1 MWGKGMD
8 YEKIGLKCGIEIHQQ
23 LDTQHKLFCSCQAR
37 LSPLKPDT
45 EIVRKLRAV
54 AGELGEIDIAALSEF
69 LRGRE
74 FVYWAYPEET
84 CLVESDE
91 EPPHELNRESLDV
104 ALTIAEFLK
113 CEVPEEIHV
122 MRKTVL
128 DGSNTSGFQRTAIVG
143 MNGRIRTSF
152 GEVGVT
158 NLCLEEE
165 SAQILGGEGNRVIYG
180 LDRLGIPLVEIGTSP
195 DIRSPEQARE
205 VAEKLGMIVRSTGKA
220 KRGIGTI
227 RQDINVSISGGAR
240 IEIKGAQELRL
251 IPKLVE
257 NEVTRQ
263 MHLLEIK
270 KELKRMKFKPVKP
283 RILHVSHI
291 FRGSKSRMTMDKKT
305 YAVLIPDFA
314 GFLKRKI
321 TPVRTLGNEIAD
333 YVRAKSELK
342 GIIHSDEDLEKYELS
357 KEFEKLRKR
366 MKAGKGD
373 TLIIAAGEDEHV
385 RRTMGIVCER
395 INSLVKGVPEEV
407 RRALETGDTEYMR
420 PLPGAARLYPET
432 DIPPIKIT
440 DKRIRDIRKS
450 LPELIEER
458 EEKGKREIKKKAKIS
473 DEIIDQIVKMG
484 KKEIFDKL
492 IKSGYDPKTVSS
504 VLTSTLRYLEKR
516 EKVSISK
523 LKDSHFL
530 SMFQALEK
538 GRISKEAIPGVLKSF
553 AEHPDEKIEKVIKK
567 LGIKTLTEKELKG
580 VIRKT
585 VRENRTLLKDP
596 RGEKILLGLVMKKVR
611 GRANARKVMDILKK
625 ELK

>member
-1 MWGKGMD
+1 MGVN

-23 LDTQHKLFCSCQAR
+23 LDTEHKLFCSCRAR

-74 FVYWAYPEET
+74 FVYKAYPEET

-91 EPPHELNRESLDV
+91 EPPHLLNPESLDV
-104 ALTIAEFLK
+104 ALTIASLLN
-113 CEVPEEIHV
+113 CEIPEEIHM

-143 MNGRIRTSF
+143 INGKLQTSF
-152 GEVGVT
+152 GGVGVT
-158 NLCLEEE
+158 NLCIEEE
-165 SAQILGGEGNRVIYG
+165 SAQILGGDGNRVIYG

-195 DIRSPEQARE
+195 DIRSPEQAKE

-240 IEIKGAQELRL
+240 IEIKGAQELRM
-251 IPKLVE
+251 IPKFVE
-257 NEVTRQ
+257 NEALRQ
-263 MHLLEIK
+263 MNLLEIK
-270 KELKRMKFKPVKP
+270 KDLKKMKFKPVKP
-283 RILHVSHI
+283 RVVHVSHI
-291 FRGSKSRMTMDKKT
+291 FKSSKSKVTKGKKT

-314 GFLKRKI
+314 GFLKRKL
-321 TPVRTLGNEIAD
+321 TTQTLGNEIAN
-333 YVRAKSELK
+333 YVKVRSELK

-357 KEFEKLRKR
+357 KEFETLRKR

-373 TLIIAAGEDEHV
+373 TLIIAVGEEAYV
-385 RRTMGIVCER
+385 KRTMDVVCKR
-395 INSLVKGVPEEV
+395 INLLAKGVPEEV

-432 DIPPIKIT
+432 DIPPIKIS
-440 DKRIRDIRKS
+440 DKKLRDIRKS

-458 EEKGKREIKKKAKIS
+458 EKKERKEIKKKAEIS
-473 DEIIDQIVKMG
+473 DEIIDQIVKMKRKG
-484 KKEIFDKL
+484 IFDRL

-504 VLTSTLRYLEKR
+504 VLTSTLRYLEKK
-516 EKVSISK
+516 EKVNISK
-523 LKDSHFL
+523 LKDSHFFKT
-530 SMFQALEK
+530 FQALEK
-538 GRISKEAIPGVLKSF
+538 GRISKEAVPEVLKNF
-553 AEHPDEKIEKVIKK
+553 AEHPGDRIGKIIGK

-580 VIRKT
+580 VVRKT
-585 VRENRTLLKDP
+585 IKENKNLLKDP
-596 RGEKILLGLVMKKVR
+596 RGKEILLGLVMKKVR
-611 GRANARKVMDILKK
+611 GRIDARKVMEFLKK

>member
-1 MWGKGMD
+1 MGVD

-23 LDTQHKLFCSCQAR
+23 LDTEQKLFCSCKAR
-37 LSPLKPDT
+37 LSPFEPDT
-45 EIVRKLRAV
+45 DIVRKLRAV

-69 LRGRE
+69 LRDRE
-74 FVYWAYPEET
+74 FVYKVYPEET

-91 EPPHELNRESLDV
+91 EPPRPPNKESMDI
-104 ALTIAEFLK
+104 ALTIASLLG
-113 CEVPEEIHV
+113 CEIPEEIHV

-143 MNGRIRTSF
+143 INGKLATSF
-152 GEVGVT
+152 GGVGIT

-165 SAQILGGEGNRVIYG
+165 SAQILGREGNRVIYG

-205 VAEKLGMIVRSTGKA
+205 VSEKLGMIVRSTGKV

-240 IEIKGAQELRL
+240 VEIKGAQELRM
-251 IPKLVE
+251 IPRLVE
-257 NEVTRQ
+257 NEVLRQ
-263 MHLLEIK
+263 MNLLEIRE
-270 KELKRMKFKPVKP
+270 ELKKGKFKPVKT
-283 RILHVSHI
+283 RMVHVSHI
-291 FRGSKSRMTMDKKT
+291 FKGSKSRVTRGKKT

-314 GFLKRKI
+314 GFLKRKL
-321 TPVRTLGNEIAD
+321 TPNLTLGNEIAD
-333 YVRAKSELK
+333 YVRAKSGLK
-342 GIIHSDEDLEKYELS
+342 GIIHSDEDPGKYELS

-385 RRTMGIVCER
+385 RRTMGVVCER
-395 INSLVKGVPEEV
+395 INSLVRGVPEEV

-432 DIPPIKIT
+432 DIPPIKIP
-440 DKRIRDIRKS
+440 DELLRKIRKN

-458 EEKGKREIKKKAKIS
+458 EKRMKKEISKKAKIS
-473 DEIIDQIVKMG
+473 DEITEQIVKMG
-484 KKEIFDKL
+484 RKDIFDKL

-504 VLTSTLRYLEKR
+504 VLTSTLRYLEKK
-516 EKVSISK
+516 EKVSIK
-523 LKDSHFL
+523 NIEDSHF
-530 SMFQALEK
+530 MAAFRALER

-553 AEHPDEKIEKVIKK
+553 AEHPDEKIEKVIKN
-567 LGIKTLTEKELKG
+567 LGIKTLAEKELKG
-580 VIRKT
+580 IIRKT

-611 GRANARKVMDILKK
+611 GKANAKKVIEILRK
-625 ELK
+625 ELG

>member
-1 MWGKGMD
+1 MGVN

-23 LDTQHKLFCSCQAR
+23 LDTEHKLFCSCRAR

-74 FVYWAYPEET
+74 FVYKAYPEET

-91 EPPHELNRESLDV
+91 EPPHLLNPESLDV
-104 ALTIAEFLK
+104 ALTIASLLN
-113 CEVPEEIHV
+113 CEIPEEIHM

-143 MNGRIRTSF
+143 MNGKLRTSF
-152 GEVGVT
+152 GGVGVT
-158 NLCLEEE
+158 NLCIEEE
-165 SAQILGGEGNRVIYG
+165 SAQILGGDGNRVIYG

-195 DIRSPEQARE
+195 DIRSPEQAKE

-240 IEIKGAQELRL
+240 IEIKGAQELRM
-251 IPKLVE
+251 IPKFVE
-257 NEVTRQ
+257 NEALRQ
-263 MHLLEIK
+263 MNLLEIK
-270 KELKRMKFKPVKP
+270 KDLKKMKFKPVKP
-283 RILHVSHI
+283 RVVHVSHI
-291 FRGSKSRMTMDKKT
+291 FKSSKSKVTKGKKT

-314 GFLKRKI
+314 GFLKRKL
-321 TPVRTLGNEIAD
+321 TTQTLGNEIAN
-333 YVRAKSELK
+333 YVKVRSELK

-357 KEFEKLRKR
+357 KEFETLRKR

-373 TLIIAAGEDEHV
+373 TLIIAVGEEAYV
-385 RRTMGIVCER
+385 KRTMDVVCKR
-395 INSLVKGVPEEV
+395 INLLAKGVPEEV

-432 DIPPIKIT
+432 DIPPIKIS
-440 DKRIRDIRKS
+440 DKKLRDVRKS

-458 EEKGKREIKKKAKIS
+458 EKKERKEIKKKAEIS
-473 DEIIDQIVKMG
+473 DEIIDQIVKMKRKG
-484 KKEIFDKL
+484 IFDKL

-504 VLTSTLRYLEKR
+504 VLTSTLRYLEKK
-516 EKVSISK
+516 EKVNISK
-523 LKDSHFL
+523 LKDSHFFKT
-530 SMFQALEK
+530 FQALEK
-538 GRISKEAIPGVLKSF
+538 GRISKEAVPEVLKNF
-553 AEHPDEKIEKVIKK
+553 AEHPEDRIGKIIGK

-580 VIRKT
+580 VVRKT
-585 VRENRTLLKDP
+585 IKENKNLLKDP
-596 RGEKILLGLVMKKVR
+596 RGKEILLGLVMKKVR
-611 GRANARKVMDILKK
+611 GRIDARKVMEFLKK

>member
-1 MWGKGMD
+1 
-8 YEKIGLKCGIEIHQQ
+8 
-23 LDTQHKLFCSCQAR
+23 QHKLFCSCRAK
-37 LSPLKPDT
+37 LSSSKPDT
-45 EIVRKLRAV
+45 EIIRKLRAV
-54 AGELGEIDIAALSEF
+54 AGELGEIDIAALIEF
-69 LRGRE
+69 LKGRE
-74 FVYWAYPEET
+74 FVYKAYPEET

-91 EPPHELNRESLDV
+91 EPPHDLNPESIDV
-104 ALTIAEFLK
+104 ALTIAGLLR
-113 CEVPEEIHV
+113 CEIPEEVHV

-143 MNGRIRTSF
+143 MNGKIKTSF

-165 SAQILGGEGNRVIYG
+165 SAQILGREGNRVTYG

-195 DIRSPEQARE
+195 DIRSPEQAKE

-240 IEIKGAQELRL
+240 IEIKGAQELRM

-257 NEVTRQ
+257 NEVMRQ
-263 MHLLEIK
+263 TNLLEIK
-270 KELKRMKFKPVKP
+270 KDLKKMKFKPVKP
-283 RILHVSHI
+283 RVSHVSHI
-291 FRGSKSRMTMDKKT
+291 FRGSKSRITKNKAT
-305 YAVLIPDFA
+305 FAVLIPNFA
-314 GFLKRKI
+314 GLLKRKL
-321 TPVRTLGNEIAD
+321 TPTRTLGNEIAN
-333 YVRAKSELK
+333 YVKVRSELK
-342 GIIHSDEDLEKYELS
+342 GITHSDEDLEKYELS

-373 TLIIAAGEDEHV
+373 TLIIAAGEKEQV
-385 RRTMGIVCER
+385 EKTMGIVCER
-395 INSLVKGVPEEV
+395 INYLAKEVPKEV
-407 RRALETGDTEYMR
+407 RKALETGDTEYLR

-440 DKRIRDIRKS
+440 SEKLREVRKG

-458 EEKGKREIKKKAKIS
+458 EKKQKKEIRKKAKIS

-484 KKEIFDKL
+484 RKETFDKL
-492 IKSGYDPKTVSS
+492 VKSGSDPKVVSS

-516 EKVSISK
+516 EKVKTEK
-523 LKDSHFL
+523 LEDSHFL
-530 SMFQALEK
+530 SVFKALKK
-538 GRISKEAIPGVLKSF
+538 GKIPKEAVPEVLKSF
-553 AEHPDEKIEKVIKK
+553 AENPEQGIEKIIGK
-567 LGIKTLTEKELKG
+567 LGVKALKESELRG
-580 VIRKT
+580 IIRKT
-585 VRENRTLLKDP
+585 VRENKSLLKDP

-611 GRANARKVMDILKK
+611 GRADARKVMEILKK

>member
-1 MWGKGMD
+1 MGVN

-23 LDTQHKLFCSCQAR
+23 LDTEHKLFCSCRAR

-74 FVYWAYPEET
+74 FVYKAYPEET

-91 EPPHELNRESLDV
+91 EPPHLLNPESLDV
-104 ALTIAEFLK
+104 ALTIASLLN
-113 CEVPEEIHV
+113 CEIPEEIHM

-143 MNGRIRTSF
+143 MNGKLRTSF
-152 GEVGVT
+152 GGVGVT
-158 NLCLEEE
+158 NLCIEEE
-165 SAQILGGEGNRVIYG
+165 SAQILGGDGNRVIYG

-195 DIRSPEQARE
+195 DIRSPEQAKE

-240 IEIKGAQELRL
+240 IEIKGAQELRM
-251 IPKLVE
+251 IPKFVE
-257 NEVTRQ
+257 NEALRQ
-263 MHLLEIK
+263 MNLLEIK
-270 KELKRMKFKPVKP
+270 KDLKKMKFKPVKP
-283 RILHVSHI
+283 RVVHVSHI
-291 FRGSKSRMTMDKKT
+291 FKSSKSKVTKGKKT
-305 YAVLIPDFA
+305 YAVLIPNFA
-314 GFLKRKI
+314 GFLKRKL
-321 TPVRTLGNEIAD
+321 TTQTLGNEIAN
-333 YVRAKSELK
+333 YVKVRSELK

-357 KEFEKLRKR
+357 KEFETLRKR

-373 TLIIAAGEDEHV
+373 TLIIAVGEEAYV
-385 RRTMGIVCER
+385 KRTMDVVCKR
-395 INSLVKGVPEEV
+395 INLLAKGVPEEV
-407 RRALETGDTEYMR
+407 RRASETGDTEYMR

-432 DIPPIKIT
+432 DIPPIKIS
-440 DKRIRDIRKS
+440 DKKLRDVRKS

-458 EEKGKREIKKKAKIS
+458 EKKERKEIKKKAEIS
-473 DEIIDQIVKMG
+473 DEIIDQIVKMKRKG
-484 KKEIFDKL
+484 IFDKL

-504 VLTSTLRYLEKR
+504 VLTSTLRYLEKK
-516 EKVSISK
+516 EKVNISK
-523 LKDSHFL
+523 LKDSHFFKT
-530 SMFQALEK
+530 FQALEK
-538 GRISKEAIPGVLKSF
+538 GRISKEAVPEVLKNF
-553 AEHPDEKIEKVIKK
+553 AEHPGDRIGKIIGK

-580 VIRKT
+580 VVRKT
-585 VRENRTLLKDP
+585 IKENKNLLKDP
-596 RGEKILLGLVMKKVR
+596 RGKEILLGLVMKKVR
-611 GRANARKVMDILKK
+611 GRIDARKVMEFLKK

>member
-1 MWGKGMD
+1 MGVN

-23 LDTQHKLFCSCQAR
+23 LDTEHKLFCSCRAR

-74 FVYWAYPEET
+74 FVYKAYPEET

-91 EPPHELNRESLDV
+91 EPPHLLNPESLDV
-104 ALTIAEFLK
+104 ALTIASLLN
-113 CEVPEEIHV
+113 CEIPEEIHM

-143 MNGRIRTSF
+143 MNGKLRTSF
-152 GEVGVT
+152 GGVGVT
-158 NLCLEEE
+158 NLCIEEE
-165 SAQILGGEGNRVIYG
+165 SAQILGGDGNRVIYG

-195 DIRSPEQARE
+195 DIRSPEQAKE

-240 IEIKGAQELRL
+240 IEIKGAQELRM
-251 IPKLVE
+251 IPKFVE
-257 NEVTRQ
+257 NEALRQ
-263 MHLLEIK
+263 MNLLEIK
-270 KELKRMKFKPVKP
+270 KDLKKMKFKPVKP
-283 RILHVSHI
+283 RVVHVSHI
-291 FRGSKSRMTMDKKT
+291 FKSSKSKVTKGKKT
-305 YAVLIPDFA
+305 YAVLIPNFA
-314 GFLKRKI
+314 GFLKRKL
-321 TPVRTLGNEIAD
+321 TTQTLGNEIAN
-333 YVRAKSELK
+333 YVKVRSELK

-357 KEFEKLRKR
+357 KEFETLRKR

-373 TLIIAAGEDEHV
+373 TLIIAVGEEAYV
-385 RRTMGIVCER
+385 KRTMDVVCKR
-395 INSLVKGVPEEV
+395 INLLAKGVPEEV

-432 DIPPIKIT
+432 DIPPIKIS
-440 DKRIRDIRKS
+440 DKKLRDIRKS

-458 EEKGKREIKKKAKIS
+458 EKKERKEIKKKAEIS
-473 DEIIDQIVKMG
+473 DEIIDQIVKMKRKG
-484 KKEIFDKL
+484 IFDKL

-504 VLTSTLRYLEKR
+504 VLTSTLRYLEKK
-516 EKVSISK
+516 EKVNISK
-523 LKDSHFL
+523 LKDSHFFKT
-530 SMFQALEK
+530 FQALEK
-538 GRISKEAIPGVLKSF
+538 GRISKEAVPEVLKNF
-553 AEHPDEKIEKVIKK
+553 AEHPEDRIGKIIGK

-580 VIRKT
+580 VVRKT
-585 VRENRTLLKDP
+585 IKENKNLLKDP
-596 RGEKILLGLVMKKVR
+596 RGKEILLGLVMKKVR
-611 GRANARKVMDILKK
+611 GRIDARKVMEFLKK

>member
-1 MWGKGMD
+1 MGVN

-23 LDTQHKLFCSCQAR
+23 LDTEHKLFCSCRAR

-74 FVYWAYPEET
+74 FVYKAYPEET

-91 EPPHELNRESLDV
+91 EPPHLLNPESLDV
-104 ALTIAEFLK
+104 ALTIASLLN
-113 CEVPEEIHV
+113 CEIPEEIHM

-143 MNGRIRTSF
+143 MNGKLRTSF
-152 GEVGVT
+152 GGVGVT
-158 NLCLEEE
+158 NLCIEEE
-165 SAQILGGEGNRVIYG
+165 SAQILGGDGNRVIYG

-195 DIRSPEQARE
+195 DIRSPEQAKE

-240 IEIKGAQELRL
+240 IEIKGAQELRM
-251 IPKLVE
+251 IPKFVE
-257 NEVTRQ
+257 NEALRQ
-263 MHLLEIK
+263 MNLLEIK
-270 KELKRMKFKPVKP
+270 KDLKKMKFKPVKP
-283 RILHVSHI
+283 RVVHVSHI
-291 FRGSKSRMTMDKKT
+291 FKSSKSKVTKGKKT
-305 YAVLIPDFA
+305 YAVLIPNFA
-314 GFLKRKI
+314 GFLKRKL
-321 TPVRTLGNEIAD
+321 TTQTLGNEIAN
-333 YVRAKSELK
+333 YVKVRSELK

-357 KEFEKLRKR
+357 KEFETLRKR

-373 TLIIAAGEDEHV
+373 TLIIAVGEEAYV
-385 RRTMGIVCER
+385 KRTMDVVCKR
-395 INSLVKGVPEEV
+395 INLLAKGVPEEV

-432 DIPPIKIT
+432 DIPPIKIS
-440 DKRIRDIRKS
+440 DKKLRDVRKS

-458 EEKGKREIKKKAKIS
+458 EKKERKEIKKKAEIS
-473 DEIIDQIVKMG
+473 DEIIDQIVKMKRKG
-484 KKEIFDKL
+484 IFDKL

-504 VLTSTLRYLEKR
+504 VLTSTLRYLEKK
-516 EKVSISK
+516 EKVNISK
-523 LKDSHFL
+523 LKDSHFFKT
-530 SMFQALEK
+530 FQALEK
-538 GRISKEAIPGVLKSF
+538 GRISKEAVPEVLKNF
-553 AEHPDEKIEKVIKK
+553 AEHPEDRIGKIIGK

-580 VIRKT
+580 VVRKT
-585 VRENRTLLKDP
+585 IKENKNLLKDP
-596 RGEKILLGLVMKKVR
+596 RGKEILLGLVMKKVR
-611 GRANARKVMDILKK
+611 GRIDARKVMEFLKK

>member
-1 MWGKGMD
+1 MGVN

-23 LDTQHKLFCSCQAR
+23 LDTEHKLFCSCRAR

-74 FVYWAYPEET
+74 FVYKAYPEET

-91 EPPHELNRESLDV
+91 EPPHLLNPESLDV
-104 ALTIAEFLK
+104 ALTIASLLN
-113 CEVPEEIHV
+113 CEIPEEIHM

-143 MNGRIRTSF
+143 MNGKLRTSF
-152 GEVGVT
+152 GGVGVT
-158 NLCLEEE
+158 NLCIEEE
-165 SAQILGGEGNRVIYG
+165 SAQILGGDGNRVIYG

-195 DIRSPEQARE
+195 DIRSPEQAKE

-240 IEIKGAQELRL
+240 IEIKGAQELRM
-251 IPKLVE
+251 IPKFVE
-257 NEVTRQ
+257 NEALRQ
-263 MHLLEIK
+263 MNLLEIK
-270 KELKRMKFKPVKP
+270 KDLKKMKFKPVKP
-283 RILHVSHI
+283 RVVHVSHI
-291 FRGSKSRMTMDKKT
+291 FKSSKSKVTKGKKT

-314 GFLKRKI
+314 GFLKRKL
-321 TPVRTLGNEIAD
+321 TTRTLGNEIAN
-333 YVRAKSELK
+333 YVKVRSELK

-357 KEFEKLRKR
+357 KEFETLRKR

-373 TLIIAAGEDEHV
+373 TLIIAVGEEAYV
-385 RRTMGIVCER
+385 KRTMDVVCKR
-395 INSLVKGVPEEV
+395 INLLAKGVPEEV

-432 DIPPIKIT
+432 DIPPIKIS
-440 DKRIRDIRKS
+440 DKKLRDIRKS

-458 EEKGKREIKKKAKIS
+458 EKKERKEIKKKAEIS
-473 DEIIDQIVKMG
+473 DEIIDQIVKMKRKG
-484 KKEIFDKL
+484 IFDKL

-504 VLTSTLRYLEKR
+504 VLTSTLRYLEKK
-516 EKVSISK
+516 EKVNISK
-523 LKDSHFL
+523 LKDSHFFKT
-530 SMFQALEK
+530 FQALEK
-538 GRISKEAIPGVLKSF
+538 GRISKEAVPEVLKNF
-553 AEHPDEKIEKVIKK
+553 AEHPGDRIGKIIGK

-580 VIRKT
+580 VVRKT
-585 VRENRTLLKDP
+585 IKENKNLLKDP
-596 RGEKILLGLVMKKVR
+596 RGKEILLGLVMKKVR
-611 GRANARKVMDILKK
+611 GRIDARKVMEFLKK

>member
-1 MWGKGMD
+1 MGVN

-23 LDTQHKLFCSCQAR
+23 LDTEHKLFCSCRAR

-74 FVYWAYPEET
+74 FVYKAYPEET

-91 EPPHELNRESLDV
+91 EPPHLLNPESLDV
-104 ALTIAEFLK
+104 ALTIASLLN
-113 CEVPEEIHV
+113 CEIPEEIHM

-143 MNGRIRTSF
+143 MNGKLRTSF
-152 GEVGVT
+152 GGVGVT
-158 NLCLEEE
+158 NLCIEEE
-165 SAQILGGEGNRVIYG
+165 SAQILGGDGNRVIYG

-195 DIRSPEQARE
+195 DIRSPGQAKE
-205 VAEKLGMIVRSTGKA
+205 VAEKLGMVVRSTGKA

-240 IEIKGAQELRL
+240 IEIKGAQELRM
-251 IPKLVE
+251 IPKFVE
-257 NEVTRQ
+257 NEVLRQ
-263 MHLLEIK
+263 MNLLEIK
-270 KELKRMKFKPVKP
+270 KDLKKMKFKPVKP
-283 RILHVSHI
+283 RVVHVSHI
-291 FRGSKSRMTMDKKT
+291 FKSSKSKVTKGKKT

-314 GFLKRKI
+314 GFLKRKL
-321 TPVRTLGNEIAD
+321 TTRTLGNEIAN
-333 YVRAKSELK
+333 YVKVRSELK

-357 KEFEKLRKR
+357 KEFETLRKR

-373 TLIIAAGEDEHV
+373 TLIIAVGEEAYV
-385 RRTMGIVCER
+385 KRTMDVVCKR
-395 INSLVKGVPEEV
+395 INLLAKGVPEEV

-432 DIPPIKIT
+432 DIPPIKIS
-440 DKRIRDIRKS
+440 DKKLRDVRKS

-458 EEKGKREIKKKAKIS
+458 EKKERKEIKKKAEIS
-473 DEIIDQIVKMG
+473 DEIIDQIVKMKRKG
-484 KKEIFDKL
+484 IFDKL

-504 VLTSTLRYLEKR
+504 VLTSTLRYLEKK
-516 EKVSISK
+516 EKVNISK
-523 LKDSHFL
+523 LKDSHFFKT
-530 SMFQALEK
+530 FQALEK
-538 GRISKEAIPGVLKSF
+538 GRISKEAVPEVLKNF
-553 AEHPDEKIEKVIKK
+553 AEHPEDRIGKIIGK

-580 VIRKT
+580 VVRKT
-585 VRENRTLLKDP
+585 IKENKNLLKDP
-596 RGEKILLGLVMKKVR
+596 RGKEILLGLVMKKVR
-611 GRANARKVMDILKK
+611 GRIDARKVMEFLKK

>member
-1 MWGKGMD
+1 MGVN

-23 LDTQHKLFCSCQAR
+23 LDTEHKLFCSCRAR

-74 FVYWAYPEET
+74 FVYKAYPEET

-91 EPPHELNRESLDV
+91 EPPHLLNPESLDV
-104 ALTIAEFLK
+104 ALTIASLLN
-113 CEVPEEIHV
+113 CEIPEEIHM

-143 MNGRIRTSF
+143 MNGKLRTSF
-152 GEVGVT
+152 GGVGVT
-158 NLCLEEE
+158 NLCIEEE
-165 SAQILGGEGNRVIYG
+165 SAQILGGDGNRVIYG

-195 DIRSPEQARE
+195 DIRSPEQAKE

-240 IEIKGAQELRL
+240 IEIKGAQELRM
-251 IPKLVE
+251 IPKFVE
-257 NEVTRQ
+257 NEALRQ
-263 MHLLEIK
+263 MNLLEIK
-270 KELKRMKFKPVKP
+270 KDLKKMKFKPVKP
-283 RILHVSHI
+283 RVVHVSHI
-291 FRGSKSRMTMDKKT
+291 FKSSKSKVTKGKKT

-314 GFLKRKI
+314 GFLKRKL
-321 TPVRTLGNEIAD
+321 TTRTLGNEIAN
-333 YVRAKSELK
+333 YVKVRSELK

-357 KEFEKLRKR
+357 KEFETLRKR

-373 TLIIAAGEDEHV
+373 TLIIAVGEEAYV
-385 RRTMGIVCER
+385 KRTMDVVCKR
-395 INSLVKGVPEEV
+395 INLLAKGVPEEV

-432 DIPPIKIT
+432 DIPPIKIS
-440 DKRIRDIRKS
+440 DKKLRDVRKS

-458 EEKGKREIKKKAKIS
+458 EKKERKEIKKKAEIS
-473 DEIIDQIVKMG
+473 DEIIDQIVKMKRKG
-484 KKEIFDKL
+484 IFDKL

-504 VLTSTLRYLEKR
+504 VLTSTLRYLEKK
-516 EKVSISK
+516 EKVNISK
-523 LKDSHFL
+523 LKDSHFFKT
-530 SMFQALEK
+530 FQALEK
-538 GRISKEAIPGVLKSF
+538 GRISKEAVPEVLKNF
-553 AEHPDEKIEKVIKK
+553 AEHPEDRIGKIIGK

-580 VIRKT
+580 VVRKT
-585 VRENRTLLKDP
+585 IKENKNLLKDP
-596 RGEKILLGLVMKKVR
+596 RGKEILLGLVMKKVR
-611 GRANARKVMDILKK
+611 GRIDARKVMEFLKK